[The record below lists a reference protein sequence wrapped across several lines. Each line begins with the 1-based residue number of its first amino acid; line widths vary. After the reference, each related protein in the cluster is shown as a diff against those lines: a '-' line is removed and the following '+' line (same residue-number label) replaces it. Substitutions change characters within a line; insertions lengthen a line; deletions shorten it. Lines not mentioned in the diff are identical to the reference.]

1 MSTISKRGRRPDH
14 VATGH
19 GARRRRGGTPEAGR
33 LFDQAS
39 VSTGAG
45 ARRAR
50 SGERDSSEERQR
62 RLEEV
67 VLTTWAALLAG
78 HPVEC
83 PVCGGPLTA
92 ARGCS
97 GCGSRLS

>member
-1 MSTISKRGRRPDH
+1 VIEMALVNKSRRRPEH
-14 VATGH
+14 SSTARQ
-19 GARRRRGGTPEAGR
+19 RRRRGGEHRAQPPRAEAVAATD
-33 LFDQAS
+33 LAA
-39 VSTGAG
+39 AG
-45 ARRAR
+45 ADAEP
-50 SGERDSSEERQR
+50 GR

-92 ARGCS
+92 ARGC
-97 GCGSRLS
+97 GRCGSRLS